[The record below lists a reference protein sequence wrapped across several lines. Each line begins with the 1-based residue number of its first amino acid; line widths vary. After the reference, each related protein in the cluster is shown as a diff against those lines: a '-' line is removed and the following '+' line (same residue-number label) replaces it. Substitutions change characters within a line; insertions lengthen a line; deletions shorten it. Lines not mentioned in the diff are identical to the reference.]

1 MRPGGGRQKGAAF
14 EREVAGLLL
23 DELGIKF
30 KREIEQYRQ
39 SDLGDLRPVDSDFPF
54 VIECKRYAD
63 GYLAKDAWWDQA
75 CSAARA
81 AGLLPSLIY
90 RFDRRPII
98 CRVPVAAFVVMS
110 GGKDDY
116 GWQYNADVTFG
127 AYCMIA
133 REILASGKP
142 WIERNENVIGIAN

>member
-1 MRPGGGRQKGAAF
+1 MKPGGGRMKGAAF
-14 EREVAGLLL
+14 EREVASLLF

-39 SDLGDLRPVDSDFPF
+39 SDLGDLVPCDGTFPF
-54 VIECKRYAD
+54 TIECKRYAD

-75 CSAARA
+75 CAAAHA
-81 AGLLPSLIY
+81 ANLIPSLIY
-90 RFDRRPII
+90 RFDRRPIV
-98 CRVPVAAFVVMS
+98 CRVPIAAFIAMS

-116 GWQYNADVTFG
+116 GWQYTADVTFA

-133 REILASGKP
+133 REMISA
-142 WIERNENVIGIAN
+142 

>member
-1 MRPGGGRQKGAAF
+1 MKPGGGRMKGAAF
-14 EREVAGLLL
+14 EREVAGLLF

-39 SDLGDLRPVDSDFPF
+39 SDLGDLVTCDGTFPF
-54 VIECKRYAD
+54 TIECKRYAD

-75 CSAARA
+75 CAAAHA
-81 AGLLPSLIY
+81 ANLIPSLIY
-90 RFDRRPII
+90 RFDRRPIV
-98 CRVPVAAFVVMS
+98 CRVPIAAFIAMS

-116 GWQYNADVTFG
+116 GWQYTADVTFA

-133 REILASGKP
+133 REMISA
-142 WIERNENVIGIAN
+142 

>member
-1 MRPGGGRQKGAAF
+1 MRPGGGRHKGAAF

-63 GYLAKDAWWDQA
+63 GYLAKDSWWDQA

-110 GGKDDY
+110 GAKDDY
-116 GWQYNADVTFG
+116 GWQYNADVTFE

-133 REILASGKP
+133 REILASGNP
-142 WIERNENVIGIAN
+142 CIERNENVIGIGN

>member
-1 MRPGGGRQKGAAF
+1 MRPGGGRHKGAAF

-39 SDLGDLRPVDSDFPF
+39 SDLGDLVPCDGTFPF
-54 VIECKRYAD
+54 TIECKRYAD
-63 GYLAKDAWWDQA
+63 GYLAKDSWWDQA
-75 CSAARA
+75 CSSARA

-110 GGKDDY
+110 GAKDDY
-116 GWQYNADVTFG
+116 GWQYNADVTFE

-133 REILASGKP
+133 REILASGNP
-142 WIERNENVIGIAN
+142 CIERNENVIGIGN

>member
-1 MRPGGGRQKGAAF
+1 MKPGGGRMKGAAF
-14 EREVAGLLL
+14 EREVAGLLF

-39 SDLGDLRPVDSDFPF
+39 SDLGDLVPCDGTFPF
-54 VIECKRYAD
+54 TIECKRYAD

-75 CSAARA
+75 CAAAHA
-81 AGLLPSLIY
+81 ANLIPSLIY
-90 RFDRRPII
+90 RFVRRPIV
-98 CRVPVAAFVVMS
+98 CRVPIAAFIAMS

-116 GWQYNADVTFG
+116 GWQYTADVTFA

-133 REILASGKP
+133 REMISA
-142 WIERNENVIGIAN
+142 

>member
-1 MRPGGGRQKGAAF
+1 MKPGGGRMKGAAF
-14 EREVAGLLL
+14 EREVAGLLF

-39 SDLGDLRPVDSDFPF
+39 SDLGDLVPCDGTFPF
-54 VIECKRYAD
+54 TIECKRYAD

-75 CSAARA
+75 CAAAHA
-81 AGLLPSLIY
+81 ANLIPSLIY
-90 RFDRRPII
+90 RLDRRPIV
-98 CRVPVAAFVVMS
+98 CRLPIAAFIVMS

-116 GWQYNADVTFG
+116 GWQYTADVTFA

-133 REILASGKP
+133 REMISA
-142 WIERNENVIGIAN
+142 

>member
-1 MRPGGGRQKGAAF
+1 MRLGGGRHKGAAF

-63 GYLAKDAWWDQA
+63 GYLAKDSWWDQA

-116 GWQYNADVTFG
+116 GWQYNADVTFE

-133 REILASGKP
+133 REILASGNP
-142 WIERNENVIGIAN
+142 CIERNENVIGIGN